1 MRLGS
6 AAAVTFCVVAV
17 PVWGQENPLPD
28 LFSDMIDVRVVNVE
42 AVVTDREGNRIR
54 GLEADDFELLVDGEP
69 VPVSYFTEVDEGYA
83 QGRSEDGVGGVPSLV
98 NDEPVGTSFL
108 IFIDDLHAVGQHR
121 NRVLDRLE
129 QDLVLL
135 TPADRVAIV
144 AFDGDGLSR
153 LTDWTSSR
161 QEIGQALLGA
171 RERGAYGHGRQPDL
185 GFRVR
190 QTDRAVMAA
199 TATVRSFAN
208 APGRKVM
215 LLLAESWSSPK
226 APRHFWASDPI
237 PANVRDPYTRLVH
250 AANQVGYSLY
260 PVDLTGWKAV
270 AVPHTSTTSRCSSA
284 GGQAFL
290 STSDS
295 RGSNPGAC
303 STSSRTSTKWTQPG
317 HDALLSLA
325 RQTGGR
331 PMVDSLRD
339 RALEE
344 TVADTR
350 SYYWLGFEA
359 PQDEDD
365 RLHEIKVRLVGHKKL
380 RVRTREHYLDMS
392 RGAEVTMLVEG
403 TLLFGGSPGD
413 QTLDV
418 RFGELRK
425 AGLRKIAIP
434 IEVSIPLEDVEL
446 VPTAG
451 KWMSELE
458 FRVSLMDEE
467 GARSETPVAKIPI
480 AGSTQ
485 PQPGDVFVYETG
497 LVMRKRSHRYVA
509 AIYDP
514 LSGAILSASGTVGQ
528 ERPSR

>member
-28 LFSDMIDVRVVNVE
+28 LFSDVIDVRVVNVE
-42 AVVTDREGNRIR
+42 VVVTDREGNRIR

-83 QGRSEDGVGGVPSLV
+83 RGRSENGIGGVPSLV
-98 NDEPVGTSFL
+98 NDEPVGTSYL

-129 QDLVLL
+129 HDLVLL

-161 QEIGQALLGA
+161 HEIGQALLRA
-171 RERGAYGHGRQPDL
+171 RERSAYGHGRQPDL
-185 GFRVR
+185 AFRVH
-190 QTDRAVMAA
+190 QTNRAVMAA
-199 TATVRSFAN
+199 TATVRSFAD

-226 APRHFWASDPI
+226 APRHFWTSDPI
-237 PANVRDPYTRLVH
+237 PGNVRDPYGRLVH

-260 PVDLTGWKAV
+260 PIDLPGRRV
-270 AVPHTSTTSRCSSA
+270 VGVPGKSTSVRCSRP
-284 GGQAFL
+284 GGQLL
-290 STSDS
+290 STGDS
-295 RGSNPGAC
+295 RGGNLTRCFRSHTV
-303 STSSRTSTKWTQPG
+303 STTRWIQPA
-317 HDALLSLA
+317 HDALRSLA

-331 PMVDSLRD
+331 PMIDSLRD

-365 RLHEIKVRLVGHKKL
+365 QLHEIKVRLVGHKKL

-403 TLLFGGSPGD
+403 TLLFGGAPGD

-418 RFGELRK
+418 RFGALRK
-425 AGLRKIAIP
+425 AGFRKIAIP

-467 GARSETPVAKIPI
+467 GARSETPVERIPI
-480 AGSTQ
+480 AGSTE
-485 PQPGDVFVYETG
+485 PQPGDLFVYETD
-497 LVMRKRSHRYVA
+497 LVMRKRAHRYVA

-528 ERPSR
+528 ERQSR